1 VKKDAATG
9 DFHRMAEY
17 ESRLPP
23 TSLGATETQPPQPD
37 NQLEFAFA
45 ARQACEADQRCVPDC
60 SRQELRSRNP
70 GRNLQV
76 PRVERPIEELQLEL
90 GVLSHMPS
98 GKMLGLKLTEN
109 RHTIISVQRGRDFYR
124 VRVHRMFAGIEPRLV
139 RALAR
144 YVVHN
149 DARASAQLSEF
160 IERNQHLIRKQP
172 PQTRQMVLRTRGQVH
187 DLAAIFDRLNRRYFE
202 GKHEAR
208 ITWGPMRKRTN
219 QRSIKVGSYALEDR
233 LIRVHPALDQEMV
246 PAYFLEWIV
255 FHEMLHGKH
264 AIRDVGGRRCFHP
277 PEFSREERLFPGYG
291 RARLWEKANMD
302 CLLGG

>member
-1 VKKDAATG
+1 
-9 DFHRMAEY
+9 MAEY

-23 TSLGATETQPPQPD
+23 ASPGESDTQPPTPD

-45 ARQACEADQRCVPDC
+45 THQACEASRDVPGR
-60 SRQELRSRNP
+60 SSQELRTRNP
-70 GRNLQV
+70 GRNLLV
-76 PRVERPIEELQLEL
+76 PRVDRPLEELQLEL
-90 GVLSHMPS
+90 GVLGHMPP
-98 GKMLGLKLTEN
+98 GKSLGLKLTEN

-124 VRVHRMFAGIEPRLV
+124 VRVHRMFAGAEPRLV

-160 IERNQHLIRKQP
+160 IQGNQHLIRKLP
-172 PQTRQMVLRTRGQVH
+172 PRTRQPVLRTRGEVH

-208 ITWGPMRKRTN
+208 ITWGPLRKRRN
-219 QRSIKVGSYALEDR
+219 QRSIKVGSYSLEDR
-233 LIRVHPALDQEMV
+233 LIRVHPTLDQEMV
-246 PAYFLEWIV
+246 PGYFLEWIV

-302 CLLGG
+302 CLLGAS

>member
-1 VKKDAATG
+1 
-9 DFHRMAEY
+9 MAEH

-23 TSLGATETQPPQPD
+23 TCLGGSENQPPQPD

-45 ARQACEADQRCVPDC
+45 VGQACEAVQHPVPDC

-70 GRNLQV
+70 GRNLQA
-76 PRVERPIEELQLEL
+76 PRVERPLEELQLEL

-98 GKMLGLKLTEN
+98 GKMLELKLTEN

-124 VRVHRMFAGIEPRLV
+124 VRVHRMFASAEPRLV

-160 IERNQHLIRKQP
+160 IDRNQHLIRKQP
-172 PQTRQMVLRTRGQVH
+172 PQARQMVLRTRGQVH
-187 DLAAIFDRLNRRYFE
+187 DLAAVFDRLNRRYFE

-208 ITWGPMRKRTN
+208 ITWGPVRKRRK
-219 QRSIKVGSYALEDR
+219 QRSIKVGSYSLEDR
-233 LIRVHPALDQEMV
+233 LIRVHPALDQQWS
-246 PAYFLEWIV
+246 PAI
-255 FHEMLHGKH
+255 
-264 AIRDVGGRRCFHP
+264 
-277 PEFSREERLFPGYG
+277 FSNGSSFTKCCTANMRFATWAVVAASTRPSS
-291 RARLWEKANMD
+291 RARSAYSPATVAHGSGKRPTWTV
-302 CLLGG
+302 LLGAQ

>member
-1 VKKDAATG
+1 
-9 DFHRMAEY
+9 MAEH

-23 TSLGATETQPPQPD
+23 TCLGGSENQPPLPD

-45 ARQACEADQRCVPDC
+45 VGQACDAVQHPVPDY

-70 GRNLQV
+70 GRNLQA
-76 PRVERPIEELQLEL
+76 PRVERPLEELQLEL

-98 GKMLGLKLTEN
+98 GKMLELKLTEN

-124 VRVHRMFAGIEPRLV
+124 VRVHRMFASAEPRLV
-139 RALAR
+139 RSLAR

-160 IERNQHLIRKQP
+160 IDRNQHLIRKQP
-172 PQTRQMVLRTRGQVH
+172 PQVRQMVLRTRGRVH
-187 DLAAIFDRLNRRYFE
+187 DLAAVFNRLNRRYFE

-208 ITWGPMRKRTN
+208 ITWGPVRKRRN
-219 QRSIKVGSYALEDR
+219 QRSIKVGSYSLEDR
-233 LIRVHPALDQEMV
+233 LIRVHPALDQAMV
-246 PAYFLEWIV
+246 PSYFLEWIV

-302 CLLGG
+302 CLLGAQ